1 MIPLSPNLPSNLP
14 AESPVIPTIML
25 PGLTRPHQQRLR
37 EVYRSSGW
45 PCHDMLEVDLLA
57 CGLLERRVDT
67 QGRESLRVTDA
78 GLLQL
83 AQAHAGNKAARSAHE
98 LLVERVCLEMARA
111 GRLVWRGLSLR
122 AQVPAPESSAETS
135 AGRSARVSKLDELS
149 ERIALEVGPQTAH
162 ATASDK
168 AWAMACPDVFSIRH
182 TSVEAYLEPIVHEN
196 KVSRADL
203 LGDLKKPNKRAAY
216 LGLGGE
222 CWYVLGRD
230 AKGRPIAQPEEIPPE
245 CGVMLCEGE
254 HPSERPNE
262 RLNQRLVVARPAPQT
277 PMTRL
282 PFHIWMALA
291 RATPAVRQDASAQA
305 LL

>member
-1 MIPLSPNLPSNLP
+1 MTAVPSNLP
-14 AESPVIPTIML
+14 AALPSLL
-25 PGLTRPHQQRLR
+25 PGLSRPHHQRLR

-45 PCHDMLEVDLLA
+45 PCHDMLEVELLA

-67 QGRESLRVTDA
+67 KGRETLRVTDA
-78 GLLQL
+78 GLLHL

-122 AQVPAPESSAETS
+122 AQVPVPEGSAEASAETP
-135 AGRSARVSKLDELS
+135 AGRSVRVSKPEELS
-149 ERIALEVGPQTAH
+149 ERIALEAGPQTAH
-162 ATASDK
+162 AMASDK
-168 AWAMACPDVFSIRH
+168 VWAMACPDVFSIRH
-182 TSVEAYLEPIVHEN
+182 TSVEAYLEPIVHEI

-230 AKGRPIAQPEEIPPE
+230 AKGRPIAQPDEIPPE
-245 CGVMLCEGE
+245 CGVMLCEGD
-254 HPSERPNE
+254 HLNE
-262 RLNQRLVVARPAPQT
+262 RLVIARPAPRT

-291 RATPAVRQDASAQA
+291 RATPAVRPDAAGQE